1 MFNKTDTAQSGNA
14 QNPASLLASS
24 KVNENK
30 REISNQPDIII
41 ADDNCRN
48 YIVRYLEK
56 FKLNVREVI
65 FAITVGT
72 LPVLGIAFMAYSF
85 SSKSISQQ
93 IVRTQEAEATSLSDS
108 INRFISSKYG
118 DIQIISNLPFLTN
131 QEVSK
136 ISGFSEKQAILNRFV
151 DTYKIYD
158 HLAVFDLNGRVMIQ
172 SRGGTS
178 GQEKSRKY
186 FREVL
191 HNNAVVI
198 SQPETLKNNK
208 VVIYIASPVKDIIT
222 GKTIAVA
229 RTRIPIDLLVAEIK
243 NYFPNSD
250 DYYLLDDSGKFI
262 FSPKQDLLGQ
272 EATVIYPG
280 LSKLLN
286 KRNGGEFTQVQT
298 INQPLQLVSYVPF
311 KQIEGLP
318 DLNWQL
324 ILAKDAVI
332 ALYPQRQFLISTAQ
346 ITAITALLMTLLVAG
361 LMKVLTKQ
369 NNSESARIE
378 TLANEDTNIPL
389 SEQKDEELPPVL
401 KEWDIQA
408 HQESTFEQQWQ
419 EKDTLR
425 LQLLKLVNQIESA
438 AEGDLT
444 VHADVIDGEV
454 GNIANIFNSIVEN
467 LRNIVIQVK
476 RTTGHV
482 NTYLDSSQDYFN
494 DLAQEAITQVENINC
509 SLTRIEQMTNSM
521 QVLAAS
527 AQKVSVIAHHAHQT
541 AAQSEKA
548 MDLTVQNILSL
559 QETAGETAKKV
570 RYLGESSQQ
579 ISRVVSLINQIA
591 MQTNLLAINAGIE
604 AALAGEEGQGF
615 AVVAEEV
622 GELAARS
629 AAATQEIEQIV
640 EKIKRDTN
648 EVVQAMEVGNNQVVE
663 STQIITDAKQNLNY
677 ILDISQQI
685 DTLLHSITT
694 ASSSQLETS
703 QFISKSMQ
711 NIATISQLTKNSSLR
726 ISESLQE
733 TAAISQQLKNN
744 VETFKVN

>member
-30 REISNQPDIII
+30 GEIINQPDITIT
-41 ADDNCRN
+41 DDNHRN
-48 YIVRYLEK
+48 YVVRHLQK
-56 FKLNVREVI
+56 FKLNAKEVI
-65 FAITVGT
+65 FAITIGT
-72 LPVLGIAFMAYSF
+72 LPVLGIGFMAYSF
-85 SSKSISQQ
+85 SSKSISKQ
-93 IVRTQEAEATSLSDS
+93 IVRTQEAEVTSLSDS
-108 INRFISSKYG
+108 INRFIFSKYG
-118 DIQIISNLPFLTN
+118 DIQIISHLPFLTN

-136 ISGFSEKQAILNRFV
+136 LSSFTEKQAILNRFI

-186 FREVL
+186 FQEVL
-191 HNNAVVI
+191 RNNALVI

-208 VVIYIASPVKDIIT
+208 VVIYIAAPVKDIVT
-222 GKTIAVA
+222 QRTIAVA
-229 RTRIPIDLLVAEIK
+229 RTRIPIDLLAAEIK

-280 LSKLLN
+280 LSKFLN
-286 KRNGGEFTQVQT
+286 KRNGGEFTQVET
-298 INQPLQLVSYVPF
+298 INQPLQLVSYVQF
-311 KQIEGLP
+311 KKIEGLP
-318 DLNWQL
+318 DLKWQL
-324 ILAKDAVI
+324 ILAKDA
-332 ALYPQRQFLISTAQ
+332 ASTLYPQRQFLIATAQ
-346 ITAITALLMTLLVAG
+346 ITAITALLMTLLAAG
-361 LMKVLTKQ
+361 LIKLLTKQ
-369 NNSESARIE
+369 NHSESARIE
-378 TLANEDTNIPL
+378 TLANEETNIPL
-389 SEQKDEELPPVL
+389 SERKNEELPPAL
-401 KEWDIQA
+401 KEWHIQA

-425 LQLLKLVNQIESA
+425 LQLLKLINQIETA
-438 AEGDLT
+438 AQGNLT

-454 GNIANIFNSIVEN
+454 GNLANIFNSIVEN
-467 LRNIVIQVK
+467 LRNIVIRVQQ
-476 RTTGHV
+476 TTCQV
-482 NTYLDSSQDYFN
+482 NTSLDSNQDYFN
-494 DLAQEAITQVENINC
+494 YLAQEATTQVENINC

-527 AQKVSVIAHHAHQT
+527 AQKVSTLAHHAHQT
-541 AAQSEKA
+541 AAESEKV
-548 MDLTVQNILSL
+548 MDLTVQNVLSL

-579 ISRVVSLINQIA
+579 ISCVVSLINQIA

-604 AALAGEEGQGF
+604 AARAGEEGQGF

-629 AAATQEIEQIV
+629 AAATQEIEQII

-648 EVVQAMEVGNNQVVE
+648 EVVQAMEVGNNQVVK
-663 STQIITDAKQNLNY
+663 STQIFAHAKQSLND

-685 DTLLHSITT
+685 DTLLNSIAT

-703 QFISKSMQ
+703 QFISKLMQ
-711 NIATISQLTKNSSLR
+711 DIAAISQLTKDSSLR
-726 ISESLQE
+726 ISESLQK

-744 VETFKVN
+744 VETFKIN